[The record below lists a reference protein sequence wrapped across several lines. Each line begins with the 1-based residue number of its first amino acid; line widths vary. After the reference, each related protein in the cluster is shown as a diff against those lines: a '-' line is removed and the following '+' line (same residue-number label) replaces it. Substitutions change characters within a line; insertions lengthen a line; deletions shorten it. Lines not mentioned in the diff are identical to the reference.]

1 MKLYVGVNQDGTCII
16 SKQKIKRFL
25 DYETN
30 NHDIMSYSDSIQPPH
45 WMLDYTGIPI
55 GKSGDFPVD
64 KFLTLSKG
72 ALKKMFDIEMTW
84 EDDFK
89 EIEI

>member
-1 MKLYVGVNQDGTCII
+1 MKLYVGVNHDGTCMV

-25 DYETN
+25 GYETN
-30 NHDIMSYSDSIQPPH
+30 KSDTMSYNDLIQPPH
-45 WMLDYTGIPI
+45 WMLDYTGISLE
-55 GKSGDFPVD
+55 KFGDIPVD
-64 KFLTLSKG
+64 TFLTLPEG

-84 EDDFK
+84 NDDFK